1 MSDQNYFLNNDIIGD
16 FNDPTVDNSG
26 YGALSAAEKNQ
37 SYFAYFS
44 AVGGTGPEIIDQTAY
59 FIKYLIDAQ
68 GNVVT
73 PQPNS
78 IDLINLNQNFEIG
91 KTVNVT
97 SLEGTGLFA
106 ALLGDKTTTGVG
118 KIESIFVTQTGS
130 SINDYTQSIVFTDLY
145 NSYTYDE
152 YDFSFNARNTVTQTI
167 SSDLSLAHFSTSSFN
182 PNYNFQTGSGPFSS
196 ISSSYRFPVNTYD
209 YSNPVKFT
217 FGTQIKTYNA
227 TNTNPPWVN
236 VIIRIVTS
244 STITPNSFDHILCSR
259 TYQYLNTPN
268 FSQVNSHQ
276 ANLIVTSSFLSFFSG
291 SRVRAEVFIDDYN
304 VYSAEL
310 AGTMFKLDQQYSN
323 PANTTSPYWS
333 VGQVA
338 FVGGTGAPVY
348 INQANY
354 YLTASVALGN
364 AFDFGFQQT
373 LPPTAGTFG
382 FSNITSI
389 FSPQPGDFIRFEYN
403 PLKTFIIYEVITDNP
418 NYSLILRLNDGV
430 PYGTQLQNCALYRI
444 VPNGNYIILNVKKPE
459 GTTGQPLTGFI
470 KPQHMTKE
478 LEDNF
483 TTIIQKL
490 AAEGTI

>member
-1 MSDQNYFLNNDIIGD
+1 MSDQNYFLDNSIIGD

-37 SYFAYFS
+37 TYFAYFNG
-44 AVGGTGPEIIDQTAY
+44 VGGTGPEIIDQTAY

-73 PQPNS
+73 PQDNS

-106 ALLGDKTTTGVG
+106 TLLGDKTTTGIG
-118 KIESIFVTQTGS
+118 KIEPIFITQTGS
-130 SINDYTQSIVFTDLY
+130 SINDYTQSIEFTNLY
-145 NSYTYDE
+145 DSYTYND
-152 YDFSFNARNTVTQTI
+152 YDFQFIAYQTASNTLT
-167 SSDLSLAHFSTSSFN
+167 SDLSLINFQISPTN
-182 PNYNFQTGSGPFSS
+182 PNGNFYTGSGTFGQ
-196 ISSSYRFPVNTYD
+196 ITSSYRFPENTSV
-209 YSNPVKFT
+209 YSNPVKFEVAAT
-217 FGTQIKTYNA
+217 IKTLANQTPPYQ
-227 TNTNPPWVN
+227 TINT
-236 VIIRIVTS
+236 ILRIVTS
-244 STITPNSFDHILCSR
+244 SALTPDIFDHILCSK
-259 TYQYLNTPN
+259 TQQYLNFPINAQSYRSTTL
-268 FSQVNSHQ
+268 SL
-276 ANLIVTSSFLSFFSG
+276 ASSYLPFYSG
-291 SRVRAEVFIDDYN
+291 SRVRAEIFVQDPTSLTATVEN
-304 VYSAEL
+304 SN
-310 AGTMFKLDQQYSN
+310 FKSIPQYINPSN
-323 PANTTSPYWS
+323 TVSPYWS
-333 VGQVA
+333 L
-338 FVGGTGAPVY
+338 GTVVFTDNIPSF
-348 INQANY
+348 ISQSNY
-354 YLTASVALGN
+354 YLTASSKLNSAY
-364 AFDFGFQQT
+364 AFNYQQT

-382 FSNITSI
+382 FSNITST

-418 NYSLILRLNDGV
+418 NHGLILRLNDGI
-430 PYGTQLQNCALYRI
+430 PYGTQLQNCALYRV
-444 VPNGNYIILNVKKPE
+444 VPNGNYIILNVKKPL